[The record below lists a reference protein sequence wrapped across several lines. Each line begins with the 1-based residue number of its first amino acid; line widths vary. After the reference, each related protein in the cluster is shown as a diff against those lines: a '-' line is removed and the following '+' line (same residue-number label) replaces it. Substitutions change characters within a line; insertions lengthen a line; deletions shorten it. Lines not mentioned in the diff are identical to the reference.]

1 MQRLH
6 EDDLVGH
13 VQRFGNWK
21 VLSFP
26 AIAEEAERHVFTT
39 CHGETRTHVRQP
51 GDALHPEREPLDVLA
66 ELRQTLGEYNFA
78 GQYQQSPAPF
88 GGGMIKTAWFKSY
101 TNAELPSHFEIV
113 FQSWDTANKATELS
127 DYSVCSTWGL
137 KEKRLYLLH
146 ILRKRLEYPELK
158 RLVRFQANAFSA
170 RNVLIEDKASGTQLI
185 QELTRDGFYGATSY
199 YPSMD
204 KVMRMHSVTST
215 IENGF
220 VYLPDKA
227 EWLAEYMHEM
237 TTFPKGKHDD
247 QVDST
252 SQALDWVRSC
262 NHCFGLIEYYKQ
274 IAGSMTPTGRQI
286 PELMMRPRS
295 TGW

>member
-1 MQRLH
+1 
-6 EDDLVGH
+6 
-13 VQRFGNWK
+13 
-21 VLSFP
+21 
-26 AIAEEAERHVFTT
+26 
-39 CHGETRTHVRQP
+39 
-51 GDALHPEREPLDVLA
+51 
-66 ELRQTLGEYNFA
+66 
-78 GQYQQSPAPF
+78 
-88 GGGMIKTAWFKSY
+88 MIKTAWFKSY

-199 YPSMD
+199 CPSMD

>member
-1 MQRLH
+1 M
-6 EDDLVGH
+6 
-13 VQRFGNWK
+13 
-21 VLSFP
+21 
-26 AIAEEAERHVFTT
+26 
-39 CHGETRTHVRQP
+39 
-51 GDALHPEREPLDVLA
+51 
-66 ELRQTLGEYNFA
+66 
-78 GQYQQSPAPF
+78 
-88 GGGMIKTAWFKSY
+88 
-101 TNAELPSHFEIV
+101 
-113 FQSWDTANKATELS
+113 
-127 DYSVCSTWGL
+127 GL